1 MLFNSCFEER
11 KEKKREEGWLLKKSE
26 KKGEEIFRA
35 REEMN
40 RERAKKRKGKKR
52 EKVKIKEVRD
62 ILIFLL
68 RSEYGV

>member
-1 MLFNSCFEER
+1 MIV
-11 KEKKREEGWLLKKSE
+11 KKSE

-40 RERAKKRKGKKR
+40 RERGKKRKGKKR